1 MTASHPFSLYLNLL
15 ILVLLKSGKVRK
27 IILQV
32 AVSLDGYIEGHHGE
46 YDWCFMDQD
55 YGMAEFLLRIDT
67 VIMGRKTYE
76 LMLSYPS
83 NPDDS
88 FSLALSRMDQYV
100 FSNTLTSL
108 PADSPYT
115 LINND
120 QIDWLMTYK
129 ATKGKDIWLFGG
141 ASLTSSLFHHHLV
154 DEIILAVHPVLLGSG
169 KSFAQGLIERV
180 KLEFIESKAFDTGLV
195 LMKYRVK

>member
-1 MTASHPFSLYLNLL
+1 M
-15 ILVLLKSGKVRK
+15 RK

-32 AVSLDGYIEGHHGE
+32 AISLDGYIEGPQGE

-55 YGMAEFLLRIDT
+55 YGMSEFLQRVDT

-76 LMLSYPS
+76 LMKSFPVT
-83 NPDDS
+83 PGDS

-100 FSNTLTSL
+100 FSNTMISL
-108 PADSPYT
+108 PDDSPYK
-115 LINND
+115 LIHTD
-120 QIDWLMTYK
+120 HMDWLKEYK
-129 ATKGKDIWLFGG
+129 FITGKDIWLFGG
-141 ASLTSSLFHHHLV
+141 ANFTSSLFHHHLV

-169 KSFAQGLIERV
+169 KSFAQGLSERV
-180 KLEFIESKAFDTGLV
+180 KLEFIDSTSFDTGLV